1 VTRNNKEL
9 LVFGAT
15 GGTGQ
20 AIVREALERGYRVTA
35 FVRDIAHAEQ
45 IFKDLQTRPTF
56 AKGDAMNA
64 EDVQQALEED
74 VGENVHAVISSL
86 GIYHALP
93 GHDELT
99 EATGNIAAAM
109 RDAGVKRFLCVTSLG
124 VGESRGQ
131 GDFATRLI
139 QKTGLRFTLAD
150 KEKQEALIRGSS
162 LDWTFV
168 RPTRLMDG
176 SGPDQYLTW
185 TGEAP
190 DMTLQ
195 WSINRSDVAKLV
207 IDSLEDDTSIGQAIS
222 VTGCSEAASGP

>member
-1 VTRNNKEL
+1 M

-35 FVRDIAHAEQ
+35 FVRDIARGEQ
-45 IFKDLQTRPTF
+45 LFHDLQTRLTF
-56 AKGDAMNA
+56 ARGDAMNA
-64 EDVQQALEED
+64 ADVQRAL
-74 VGENVHAVISSL
+74 GEGVHAVISSL

-93 GHDELT
+93 GKGELT
-99 EATGNIAAAM
+99 EATGHIAAAM
-109 RDAGVKRFLCVTSLG
+109 RGAGLMRFLCVTSLG
-124 VGESRGQ
+124 VGDSRGQ
-131 GDFATRLI
+131 GDMATRLI

-150 KEKQEALIRGSS
+150 KEKQEALIRGSG

-176 SGPDQYLTW
+176 SGPDRYHTW

-190 DMTLQ
+190 DIMLQ
-195 WSINRSDVAKLV
+195 WSINRTDVAELV
-207 IDSLEDDTSIGQAIS
+207 LDSLENDASVGQAIN
-222 VTGCSEAASGP
+222 VTGCNETAGDTGRPANPG